1 MIVLDTQILNA
12 LLPAASVDKSRPYL
26 NGVFVE
32 DVDGKRI
39 YTATNGRVLFRQI
52 GGIFSDSD
60 PLPEGGI
67 LLKLPRK
74 IKAGKNENINFIL
87 KDFDTRTAGHIFG
100 SKDNLLFDVLFEK
113 VPNLERI
120 IEETKDYIQ
129 ENVWV
134 PLAPKYLE
142 LICKFFVDVAMPAPL
157 TDKDDKTRAAKW
169 EKRDFRGNLEKL
181 ALVMPVR
188 I

>member
-1 MIVLDTQILNA
+1 MIILNTQILND
-12 LLPAASVDKSRPYL
+12 LLPAASVDKSRPYI

-39 YTATNGRVLFRQI
+39 YTATNGHILFRQVS
-52 GGIFSDSD
+52 GIWQDSE

-74 IKAGKNENINFIL
+74 IKALRCEMVNFEIKLIDGKEQ
-87 KDFDTRTAGHIFG
+87 GHIFG
-100 SKDNLLFDVLFEK
+100 AKDNLLFDILREK

-120 IEETKDYIQ
+120 IDETKDYIQ

-142 LICKFFVDVAMPAPL
+142 LICKFFVDVALPSPL
-157 TDKDDKTRAAKW
+157 TDKDDKTRAVKW
-169 EKRDFRGNLEKL
+169 ERRDFRGNLDKL
-181 ALVMPVR
+181 AILMPVR